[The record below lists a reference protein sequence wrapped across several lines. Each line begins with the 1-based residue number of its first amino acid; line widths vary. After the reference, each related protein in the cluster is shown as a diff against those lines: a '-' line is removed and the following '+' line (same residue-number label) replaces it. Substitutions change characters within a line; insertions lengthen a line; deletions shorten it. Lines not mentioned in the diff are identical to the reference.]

1 MVDIHTGSEEVTMSK
16 YIIDLEADGLLDTI
30 TKVFVVVIKNISS
43 GERWVLK
50 TEGEIREGL
59 AHIQDQHLIGHNLLG
74 YDLQVLKRF
83 FGFEVDISQV
93 IDTLVLSRLIYPDMR
108 ARDARSKCMA
118 TRYWGSHSL
127 EAWGYRL
134 QKLKGDYG
142 NGIDAFTELTQ
153 EMIDYCIQDVE
164 VTEEL
169 YNVVSDKTSEQA
181 SDLEHKVAEVCYQQE
196 HYGFPFDIRKAAA
209 LYAQLSERRSILYKE
224 LRDAFGSWVL
234 DEGERKKG
242 LYHKVKIVGF
252 NPNSRQ
258 HIAKRLK
265 ELRGWEPVEFTP
277 SGEAKVDEKVLN
289 SLDFPEAQLM
299 AEYFMINKRI
309 GQLAEGDQAWLKLE
323 RNGRLHGRVN
333 TMGSVTSRCS
343 HSHPNTAQVPSVKA
357 PYGKQCRELFKTDP
371 GFSLLG
377 CDVSGLELRCLA
389 HYMGR
394 FDSGA
399 YGKILLDGD
408 IHTANQEAAGLDNR
422 DQAKTFIYGFLYGA
436 GDTKIG
442 QIVGK
447 GGKEGKKLKDKF
459 LTQLPALKNL
469 KKAVQKRAKN
479 GWVLGLDGRKVPIR
493 HEHAALNTLL
503 QSAGAIICKR
513 WVVELDRMLQESD
526 YEYGKDYAQVAF
538 VHDEIQMLVREG
550 IEDEIGRLAVSAI
563 GVAGDTYKFRIPLTG
578 EYKYGGSWSATH

>member
-1 MVDIHTGSEEVTMSK
+1 MDR
-16 YIIDLEADGLLDTI
+16 YILDLEADGLLDTVS
-30 TKVFVVVIKNISS
+30 KVFVIVIKNIDT
-43 GERWVLK
+43 GERWVL
-50 TEGEIREGL
+50 TTDDEIKEGL
-59 AHIQDQHLIGHNLLG
+59 ARVQDQHLIGHNLIG
-74 YDLQVLKRF
+74 YDLEVLKRLY
-83 FGFEVDISQV
+83 GYTMDIENV
-93 IDTLVLSRLIYPDMR
+93 TDTLVLSRLIYSDMR
-108 ARDARSKCMA
+108 ARDSKSKVMS

-142 NGIDAFTELTQ
+142 KSENAFTELSD
-153 EMIDYCIQDVE
+153 EMVDYCIQDVE

-169 YNVVSDKTSEQA
+169 YRMLYNETSESA
-181 SDLEHKVAEVCYQQE
+181 SDLEHRIADICYQQE
-196 HYGFPFDIRKAAA
+196 HYGFPFDVQKAAS
-209 LYAQLSERRSILYKE
+209 LYAKLSERRSILFKE
-224 LRDAFGSWVL
+224 LRSAFGSWVL

-242 LYHKVKIVGF
+242 LYHKIKIVDF

-277 SGEAKVDEKVLN
+277 SGEAKVDEKVLLA
-289 SLDFPEAQLM
+289 LDFPEAQLM

-323 RNGRLHGRVN
+323 RKGRLHGRVN

-357 PYGKQCRELFKTDP
+357 PYGKECRELFKSDE

-394 FDSGA
+394 FDGGA

-408 IHTANQEAAGLDNR
+408 IHTANQEAAGLATR
-422 DQAKTFIYGFLYGA
+422 DQAKTFVYGFLYGA
-436 GDTKIG
+436 GDNKIG
-442 QIVGK
+442 LIVGK
-447 GGKEGKKLKDKF
+447 GAKEGKKLKDKF
-459 LTQLPALKNL
+459 LTKLPALKNL
-469 KKAVQKRAKN
+469 KQAVQKRAKQ

-493 HEHAALNTLL
+493 SEHAALNTLL

-513 WVVELDRMLQESD
+513 WVVELDRMLQESE

-538 VHDEIQMLVREG
+538 VHDEVQMLVREG
-550 IEDEIGRLAVSAI
+550 IENEIGNIAVRAI

-578 EYKYGGSWSATH
+578 EFRYGANWSATH